1 MAKVRIKW
9 DRRALERLAASIDYA
24 SDAMEYTCPQCGTVF
39 HPRDGK
45 IVCPGCGLT
54 FLPPGQRPEIP

>member
-9 DRRALERLAASIDYA
+9 DKRALERLASSIDYA
-24 SDAMEYTCPQCGTVF
+24 DEKMEYTCPQCGTVF
-39 HPRDGK
+39 HPHDGK

-54 FLPPGQRPEIP
+54 FLPPGQQPGTP